1 MVISWFSCGVTSA
14 VATKLA
20 LQLFSDV
27 SIVYIDTGSEH
38 PDSKRFLHDCEKWYG
53 KEIMIFRSGKYVNH
67 FDVIEKRRYINS
79 PFGAPCTKALKK
91 DVRYYVED
99 RFKCWDAQV
108 FGFDIS
114 EKKRAERFREQYP
127 GTKACFPLL
136 VDQLTKTDCMALIEK
151 AGIELPMMYRLGFH
165 NNNCIGC
172 VKGRK
177 GYWCAIRKHFPDV
190 FDRMA
195 RLERLIGHSCI
206 SDCFLDELGEYN
218 LPPLV
223 PSCSLFCDPDFM
235 DI

>member
-1 MVISWFSCGVTSA
+1 MVISWFSCGATSA

-20 LQLFSDV
+20 LQMFDDV
-27 SIVYIDTGSEH
+27 RIMYIDTGSEH
-38 PDSKRFLHDCEKWYG
+38 PDSMRFLHDCEKWFG
-53 KEIMIFRSGKYVNH
+53 KEILVFRSNKFSNH
-67 FDVIEKRRYINS
+67 FEVIENRRFINS
-79 PFGAPCTKALKK
+79 PFGATCTGILKK
-91 DVRYYVED
+91 DVRYTIED
-99 RFKCWDAQV
+99 RYFAWDHQIL
-108 FGFDIS
+108 GYDIS
-114 EKKRAERFREQYP
+114 EKKRATRFKEQYP
-127 GTKACFPLL
+127 YTKAVFPLI
-136 VDQLTKTDCMALIEK
+136 DKQLAKTDCLAIIEK
-151 AGIELPMMYRLGFH
+151 AGIEIPLMYRLGFH

-206 SDCFLDELGEYN
+206 PDCFLDELGEYD